1 MKSKKYG
8 LVGPA
13 EFIQIAEK
21 TKLIIPLGEK
31 IVEMACLFLKEL
43 QDRNLPEALI
53 SINISLIQLMS
64 KEFVF
69 FLNKTITNCGVK
81 PSSIILEITE
91 TAVAPN
97 YTDINI
103 TLGKLKNFGYHI
115 ALDDFGTGYSSLSLE
130 RELNIDC
137 IKIDKLFINRL
148 EVLKEEEAITSD
160 IISMAHKLGH
170 CVVAEGVETEKQLK
184 YLKNVGCEMAQGFFF
199 SEAVNETKAIEM
211 LLERNRTK

>member
-1 MKSKKYG
+1 M
-8 LVGPA
+8 
-13 EFIQIAEK
+13 
-21 TKLIIPLGEK
+21 
-31 IVEMACLFLKEL
+31 
-43 QDRNLPEALI
+43 
-53 SINISLIQLMS
+53 
-64 KEFVF
+64 
-69 FLNKTITNCGVK
+69 
-81 PSSIILEITE
+81 
-91 TAVAPN
+91 
-97 YTDINI
+97 
-103 TLGKLKNFGYHI
+103 
-115 ALDDFGTGYSSLSLE
+115 DDFGTGYSSLSLE